1 MIDFGL
7 RLRNPLPCKPFRNIW
22 AHGGNISGHKFW
34 ELQLSHYAFNW
45 FELSVDLN
53 WRQTDHAG
61 PWITLNLFGWTVDAR
76 IIDNRHWDDERNTWA
91 S

>member
-1 MIDFGL
+1 
-7 RLRNPLPCKPFRNIW
+7 
-22 AHGGNISGHKFW
+22 
-34 ELQLSHYAFNW
+34 
-45 FELSVDLN
+45 VDLN